1 MENSLNKAEL
11 CKKFNLTNDAM
22 SRVLS
27 YLELPSEIK
36 IATNYKKVP
45 YYNQESVNKIEE
57 FLKDKTSNDVANFF
71 KNLTKLKKG
80 YSIPMIAEELNC
92 DRCAV
97 ISIIKILNLH
107 YLEDKQNFYTK
118 EEKDKIINE
127 RLKFETHDTND
138 LIQQTR
144 NLKTNKILL
153 DYYNR
158 GIELM
163 RISDVAEFFGFPK
176 DKFIKIVKENNCKIY
191 TIENTY
197 YMDTNECELK
207 IDLSEYIITKN
218 HSKGEDY
225 VEKYLQKLGVIYYK
239 EYRFNECKYKKKLPF
254 DFYIPNLS
262 LCIEVDGKQH
272 ISGTFNDKEN
282 KDFKIRDDI
291 KTKFCKDN
299 DIKLIRVAWGHNHI
313 HTYENI
319 ENYLDDKFDKI
330 LSAI

>member
-1 MENSLNKAEL
+1 MKDCLNKAEL
-11 CKKFNLTNDAM
+11 LEKFNLCYDSLNKI
-22 SRVLS
+22 LE
-27 YLELPSEIK
+27 YLKLPFEIK
-36 IATNYKKVP
+36 TSANYKKVP
-45 YYNQESVNKIEE
+45 YYNQESIDKIEE
-57 FLKDKTSNDVANFF
+57 FLKDKSSNDVANFF
-71 KNLTKLKKG
+71 RNLARLRKG
-80 YSIPMIAEELNC
+80 YSIPMIAKELKC
-92 DRCAV
+92 DRCAI

-107 YLEDKQNFYTK
+107 YVKDKPNFYTK
-118 EEKDKIINE
+118 DEKDKIINE
-127 RLKFETHDTND
+127 RLKFENHNTND

-163 RISDVAEFFGFPK
+163 KISDVVEFFNFPK
-176 DKFIKIVKENNCKIY
+176 DRFIKIVKENNCKIY
-191 TIENTY
+191 IIENTY
-197 YMDTNECELK
+197 YMDMNESELK

-239 EYRFNECKYKKKLPF
+239 EYRFTECKYKKKLPF

-272 ISGTFNDKEN
+272 TSGMFNDKEN

-299 DIKLIRVAWGHNHI
+299 NIKLIRVAWGHNHI
-313 HTYENI
+313 HTYENV
-319 ENYLDDKFDKI
+319 ENYLDNKFDKI
-330 LSAI
+330 LSTI

>member
-1 MENSLNKAEL
+1 
-11 CKKFNLTNDAM
+11 
-22 SRVLS
+22 
-27 YLELPSEIK
+27 
-36 IATNYKKVP
+36 
-45 YYNQESVNKIEE
+45 
-57 FLKDKTSNDVANFF
+57 
-71 KNLTKLKKG
+71 
-80 YSIPMIAEELNC
+80 
-92 DRCAV
+92 
-97 ISIIKILNLH
+97 
-107 YLEDKQNFYTK
+107 
-118 EEKDKIINE
+118 
-127 RLKFETHDTND
+127 
-138 LIQQTR
+138 
-144 NLKTNKILL
+144 
-153 DYYNR
+153 
-158 GIELM
+158 M
-163 RISDVAEFFGFPK
+163 RISDVAEFFNFPK

-197 YMDTNECELK
+197 YMDINESELK
-207 IDLSEYIITKN
+207 IDLSRYVITKN
-218 HSKGEDY
+218 RSKGEDY

-272 ISGTFNDKEN
+272 VSGMFNDKEN

-313 HTYENI
+313 NTYENI

>member
-1 MENSLNKAEL
+1 MKLYNKAEL
-11 CKKFNLTNDAM
+11 QKKFNLCYDSINKITNH
-22 SRVLS
+22 LQLP
-27 YLELPSEIK
+27 YELK

-45 YYNQESVNKIEE
+45 YYSQESVNKIEE
-57 FLKDKTSNDVANFF
+57 FLKNKTSNDVANFF
-71 KNLTKLKKG
+71 RNLARSKKG
-80 YSIPMIAEELNC
+80 WSIPMIAKELNC
-92 DRCAV
+92 DRCAI

-107 YLEDKQNFYTK
+107 YNEQKQNFYTK
-118 EEKDKIINE
+118 NEKDKIIYN
-127 RLKFETHDTND
+127 LTQNGNLNTND
-138 LIQQTR
+138 LIRQTR
-144 NLKTNKILL
+144 NLKINKILL
-153 DYYNR
+153 NYYNR

-163 RISDVAEFFGFPK
+163 KISDVAEFFNFSK
-176 DKFIKIVKENNCKIY
+176 DIFVKIVKENNCKIY
-191 TIENTY
+191 VIENTY
-197 YMDTNECELK
+197 YVNINECELK

-272 ISGTFNDKEN
+272 ISGMFNDKEN

-299 DIKLIRVAWGHNHI
+299 NIKLIRVAWGHNYI
-313 HTYENI
+313 YTYENV

-330 LSAI
+330 LSMI